1 MVELVIVVTIM
12 WLLIMAT
19 TVYLGWSW
27 EKRKVIEGQ
36 WCAAALWWEISNYVF
51 YTLTSKRLRL
61 SSTET
66 ISPNYYI
73 IQFSWSDNGICSS
86 WHECNKIIFSYSTW
100 ENPTEI
106 KDYKTIDITNTC
118 RQNRQYLK
126 FYWSWT
132 KTEYIVM
139 NKWFSPKSINDQ
151 EVFYLQW
158 SDWRKLSW
166 DIIVWL
172 CLDGDKCSNP
182 KQIWK
187 FVADARPQ
195 TITLKNCRFYEVDDG
210 TKCKEREQ

>member
-195 TITLKNCRFYEVDDG
+195 TISLKNCRFYDDDP